1 MAADKSDSP
10 KVSVSDKLWIRLK
23 NLFCG
28 QGNTTTSLLA
38 STTASYYKGTLPIV
52 PEGIS
57 IKLL

>member
-23 NLFCG
+23 N
-28 QGNTTTSLLA
+28 LLA

>member
-23 NLFCG
+23 NL
-28 QGNTTTSLLA
+28 
-38 STTASYYKGTLPIV
+38 SYYKGTLPIV